1 MRILH
6 GQVVAV
12 VPRAASGQVSRLACR
27 DRQQRIFAFIPQLG
41 AMTAELTPAMEAFMA
56 KKWDVSLPD
65 RYG

>member
-1 MRILH
+1 MAKSL
-6 GQVVAV
+6 
-12 VPRAASGQVSRLACR
+12 QVSRLACR

-56 KKWDVSLPD
+56 KKWDVILPD